1 MTSSTP
7 QTILNQA
14 DVKATVAGYAPEE
27 LVNGITL
34 GSRKI
39 TVSRWDLW
47 PHSTASPS
55 MMNEVGLR

>member
-39 TVSRWDLW
+39 IVSRLDLVAAQ
-47 PHSTASPS
+47 HRFAIDD
-55 MMNEVGLR
+55 ERGGA